1 VHESTLHFAAENDPY
16 LATADVPVT
25 LTVNYKPVAVPTG
38 ATVECTGNNSAA
50 ATLSG
55 LGSHD
60 ADGDPLTYS
69 WSAPGITF
77 DDPTS
82 PTPTATFP
90 LGDTTVTLV
99 VNDGYEDSDS
109 ATVVVRV
116 QDTLPPSITSI
127 DATPDVLW
135 PPNHDMATVNT
146 SVVATDVCDP
156 DVIVLLV
163 ATTSSEP
170 DDAPGGGDG
179 FTTNDI
185 QGADLGT
192 QDFSVLLRAERNGSD
207 SGRAYT
213 LTYQAVDHSGNS
225 SSPAATQ
232 IQVPHDL
239 ANVVEP
245 IMLTLSGKQSTV
257 VAWAPVMGAEHY
269 DVVRGNL
276 AELRISGS
284 DIDLGHVTC
293 IEQLSLDT
301 TTAGNGDTSIPS
313 PGQVFFYAVQFFD
326 GIRES
331 TYGSESVGRARVI
344 QNGNGNC
351 P

>member
-1 VHESTLHFAAENDPY
+1 VHDSILHFRANNDPY
-16 LATADVPVT
+16 LATTDVPVT

-55 LGSHD
+55 LGSSD
-60 ADGDPLTYS
+60 PDGDPLTYS

-82 PTPTATFP
+82 PTPTGTFP

-99 VNDGYEDSDS
+99 VNDGYEDSAP

-127 DATPDVLW
+127 SATPNVLW
-135 PPNHDMATVNT
+135 PPNHDVATINT
-146 SVVATDVCDP
+146 SVVATDICDP
-156 DVIVLLV
+156 NVIILLV
-163 ATTSSEP
+163 ATSSSEP
-170 DDAPGGGDG
+170 DDAAGGGDG

-185 QGADLGT
+185 QDADLGT
-192 QDFSVLLRAERNGSD
+192 SDFSVGLRAERNGTS

-225 SSPAATQ
+225 SSTAATQ

-239 ANVVEP
+239 ASVVEP
-245 IMLTLSGKQSTV
+245 INLTLSGKQSTV
-257 VAWAPVMGAEHY
+257 VVWAPVMGAEHY
-269 DVVRGNL
+269 DVIRGNL
-276 AELRISGS
+276 SELRISGS
-284 DIDLGHVTC
+284 DVDLGHVTC
-293 IEQLSLDT
+293 LEQLSLDT
-301 TTAGNGDTSIPS
+301 TTAGNADTGIPAV
-313 PGQVFFYAVQFFD
+313 GQVFFYAVQFYD
-326 GIRES
+326 GVRES

-344 QNGNGNC
+344 QKGNGNC